1 MLHETS
7 FLSFVSI
14 GGRKDNE
21 KEEVRH
27 VARFIMQN
35 SQGSVFFRA
44 LKRMGNGFFRVFT
57 YIWNMK
63 EIGIIIPT
71 IVYAIFVQLMNP
83 IFFSWNNIGN
93 LLRQTGFVL
102 IPAIG
107 MTMVLIVGGI
117 DLSVGSVM
125 ALACVSSGLLMVM
138 GWPVWLPVWV
148 TILIAI
154 LLAILIGAFIGLI
167 NGSIILKFDT
177 PPMIM
182 TLGMM
187 FMARGMVNIS
197 TKGLPVYPLPKEFMA
212 IEQSSLLGIPSI
224 VYLCLVMCIFFHI
237 SLSHTTFGRSVYA
250 IGGSKAAAK
259 LSGIPI
265 GRITI
270 TVFTLCSAMAA
281 VAGIMMGSRLGSA
294 QPSVGVSHEMNV
306 IAACIVGGTS
316 TFGGRGTILGT
327 AIGALFMSMLTNS
340 MTLMKV
346 DVYWQNLVV
355 GAVLV
360 LAVILDQYKRA
371 ATQRGAK
378 VKAA

>member
-1 MLHETS
+1 
-7 FLSFVSI
+7 
-14 GGRKDNE
+14 
-21 KEEVRH
+21 
-27 VARFIMQN
+27 MQN
-35 SQGSVFFRA
+35 IQGSVFVRA
-44 LKRMGNGFFRVFT
+44 LKR
-57 YIWNMK
+57 IWNMK
-63 EIGIIIPT
+63 ESGIIIPT

-83 IFFSWNNIGN
+83 IFFSVNNVGN

-117 DLSVGSVM
+117 DLSVGSVL
-125 ALACVSSGLLMVM
+125 ALACVSSGLLMVNVAWPVWM
-138 GWPVWLPVWV
+138 PVWLP
-148 TILIAI
+148 ILLSI

-167 NGSIILKFDT
+167 NGSVIYKFST

-187 FMARGMVNIS
+187 FMARGMVYIT
-197 TKGLPVYPLPKEFMA
+197 TKGLPVYPLPKAFMS
-212 IEQSSLLGIPSI
+212 IEQTSWFSIPSI
-224 VYLCLVMCIFFHI
+224 VYLSLVLCIFFHI
-237 SLSHTTFGRSVYA
+237 LLSHTAFGRSVYA
-250 IGGSKAAAK
+250 IGGSKDAAK

-265 GRITI
+265 GRISI
-270 TVFTLCSAMAA
+270 TVFAISGAMAA

-294 QPSVGVSHEMNV
+294 QPSVGTSHEMNV

-346 DVYWQNLVV
+346 DIYWQNLVI

-360 LAVILDQYKRA
+360 IAVILDQYKRA
-371 ATQRGAK
+371 AAERGAK
-378 VKAA
+378 VAVV